1 MKSSED
7 KTENK
12 SPRQK
17 DVKHMTREERRK
29 RANEVFERIVD
40 RNGDALTRLS
50 KN

>member
-1 MKSSED
+1 MKSSDD

-12 SPRQK
+12 SLHQK
-17 DVKHMTREERRK
+17 DVKHLTQEERRE
-29 RANEVFERIVD
+29 RAKEVFERVVV

>member
-1 MKSSED
+1 MKSGDD

-12 SPRQK
+12 SPCQK
-17 DVKHMTREERRK
+17 EVKDMTREERRE
-29 RANEVFERIVD
+29 RAKAVFERVVE

>member
-1 MKSSED
+1 MKSSDD

-12 SPRQK
+12 PPRQK
-17 DVKHMTREERRK
+17 DVKHMTQEERRK
-29 RANEVFERIVD
+29 RAKEVFERVVD